1 MDVKLRFRMAHEGRY
16 RVTIFVNEKELPE
29 TESYL
34 TGSLD
39 ETKSFLYQWEKG
51 FRALEDVSL
60 RLNQIP
66 VSEPVSPDEVAMS
79 YKSLKLNFNQWL
91 RERDPQWQSAREKLA
106 RRLGHAHTSEDEIY
120 ILIDV
125 EEGYLRRFPWRD
137 WEFFQNNCPKA
148 EIALCQLTNTAQNLP
163 PSDSV
168 KVLVVVGKTQ
178 NIEVIKELQQEK
190 KGVFTVLKQPSS
202 DKLLDELHNHI
213 YEIFIFTGHSGSD
226 NNGDIGWID
235 LSDTD
240 PLQLAHLTFALSEA
254 INKRLQLCIFNSCDG
269 LGLAKQLAELKLPL
283 AIVMREPVPDLVAA
297 KFLRVF
303 LQNFSGGHSFF
314 KSFRKAR
321 QQLES
326 FNGKYPGVCGLPTV
340 CINSSFKPPTWKELG
355 GSGSNSTASS
365 SESNSVAS
373 LIDGSKLIP
382 PPPLSSWK
390 RLLLPGL
397 VVALLSLAV
406 LGYIWWK
413 YKDSNTIGL
422 IIPTPNV
429 IKTKIKDVQPPQSSG
444 EIRYGGSSSAQKLAN
459 TIETKI
465 NTAFPNIKF
474 TPSFSGTET
483 SLQKIN
489 DKQIDFMFASEGVNT
504 MTPTTQKVII
514 AHDAIAVVVNPK
526 LPVKSL
532 TMDDLRNIITGNVT
546 DWKNI
551 PNANLTS
558 SIPIHVYYRHEGTT
572 EFLKDTLP
580 KNLGDKNKAF
590 KGKNFF
596 ELTDPK
602 SRLTEA
608 KNKVQND
615 PGGVYFVTA
624 SQAVAPCE
632 FKPIPI
638 IDDHKTMAIAPY
650 QDQLIPG
657 YNSGICASKQ
667 KQKPDKVNTQAIK
680 NGTYPLIRP
689 IYLVL
694 RTDDQKA
701 REWGEY
707 YLKVLKTDEGKKLI
721 LETGLVPK

>member
-1 MDVKLRFRMAHEGRY
+1 MEGIRKLTVENFDPIR
-16 RVTIFVNEKELPE
+16 
-29 TESYL
+29 
-34 TGSLD
+34 
-39 ETKSFLYQWEKG
+39 
-51 FRALEDVSL
+51 
-60 RLNQIP
+60 
-66 VSEPVSPDEVAMS
+66 VSEPVSRDEVANF
-79 YKSLKLNFNQWL
+79 YESLRQNFNEWLSKGDRQWL
-91 RERDPQWQSAREKLA
+91 RAREKLA
-106 RRLGHAHTSEDEIY
+106 KILDQAHKSEDEIC
-120 ILIDV
+120 IFIDV
-125 EEGYLRRFPWRD
+125 KEGDLRRFPWTD
-137 WEFFQNNCPKA
+137 WEFFQHNCQDA
-148 EIALCQLTNTAQNLP
+148 EIALCQITNPARNLS

-168 KVLVVVGKTQ
+168 KVLVVVGKTE
-178 NIEVIKELQQEK
+178 NIEPGIRADIEAIKKLEQER
-190 KGVFTVLKQPSS
+190 KGVFKVLEQPSRH
-202 DKLLDELHNHI
+202 DLLNELHNHT

-226 NNGDIGWID
+226 NDKNIGWID

-240 PLQLAHLTFALSEA
+240 SLNLFDLRLALIAA
-254 INKRLQLCIFNSCDG
+254 IKKRLQLCIFNSCDG
-269 LGLAKQLAELKLPL
+269 LGLAKQLAELQLPL
-283 AIVMREPVPDLVAA
+283 AIVMREPVSDLVAA
-297 KFLRVF
+297 RFLQVF
-303 LQNFSGGHSFF
+303 LQDFSGGQSFF
-314 KSFRKAR
+314 KSFREAR
-321 QQLES
+321 QKLEGFS
-326 FNGKYPGVCGLPTV
+326 GNYPGVSGLPTV
-340 CINSSFKPPTWKELG
+340 CIGSSVEPPTWKELA
-355 GSGSNSTASS
+355 GST
-365 SESNSVAS
+365 E
-373 LIDGSKLIP
+373 LPLKKIDNPKLPPPHLPWKLI
-382 PPPLSSWK
+382 LI
-390 RLLLPGL
+390 
-397 VVALLSLAV
+397 VALLSLIVALLSFSFV
-406 LGYIWWK
+406 VYLGK
-413 YKDSNTIGL
+413 
-422 IIPTPNV
+422 IILQNQL
-429 IKTKIKDVQPPQSSG
+429 IKDVQPPQPSG

-514 AHDAIAVVVNPK
+514 AHDAIAVVVNPR
-526 LPVKSL
+526 LSVKSL
-532 TMDDLRNIITGNVT
+532 TMDDLRNIITGKVT

-551 PNANLTS
+551 PNANVTS

-580 KNLGDKNKAF
+580 KNLSDRNKAF

-638 IDDHKTMAIAPY
+638 IENHKTMAIAPY
-650 QDQLIPG
+650 QDQLIPRD
-657 YNSGICASKQ
+657 NSGICASKER
-667 KQKPDKVNTQAIK
+667 KKPDKVNIEAIK

-694 RTDDQKA
+694 RTDDPKA

-721 LETGLVPK
+721 LDTGFVPK